1 MPNKI
6 LVVEDELDM
15 LNLLSRF
22 LQRKGYQVDVASN
35 GQEAWKAIDET
46 VYDLVITDL
55 DLGDTTGLELMEKTR
70 ANDSSLPFIIITGV
84 GTIENA
90 VVAIQRG
97 AFNYLTKPFKL
108 PEIEILTQRAIEH
121 GALHRKLAAFHQKEK
136 QEHADMP
143 MIVGKSK
150 SVRDLLRLVDK
161 IADSKASIVITGET
175 GTGKSLLAK
184 YIHMKSSF
192 RDKPFFTID
201 CGALTET
208 LLESELFGH
217 VKGAFTGAIQ
227 AKRGLLEEAQGG
239 TIFLDEI
246 GEIPFKT
253 QPKLLRAIQERE
265 IKPVGGNKS
274 VKIDVRFI
282 SATSRD
288 MKKLVDGAMFREEL
302 YYRLA
307 VVPVHQPPLR
317 ERLDD
322 LQLLMDHFLKKF
334 SRMYKKKIIEIKQD
348 YIQALHNFTWKG
360 NIRELANLLERSVLL
375 SEGGVLSYDCLCGEC
390 MLTFNQLELSP
401 PVLEL
406 RQVVEEAEKK
416 AIKTCLTTTKNNR
429 SKTARILGISR
440 RALYD
445 KLALYQLGADGN

>member
-1 MPNKI
+1 MAYKI

-22 LQRKGYQVDVASN
+22 LLRKGYQVDVASN
-35 GQEAWKAIDET
+35 GEEAWSAIDET

-55 DLGDTTGLELMEKTR
+55 DLGDITGLELMERTR
-70 ANDSSLPFIIITGV
+70 TTDSTLPFIIITGV

-97 AFNYLTKPFKL
+97 AFHYMTKPFKL
-108 PEIEILTQRAIEH
+108 PEIEILTQRALEH
-121 GALHRKLAAFHQKEK
+121 GSLHRKLAAFHQKEK
-136 QEHADMP
+136 QEDGDMP

-150 SVRDLLRLVDK
+150 NVRDLLRLVDK
-161 IADSKASIVITGET
+161 IADSKASVIITGET

-184 YIHMKSSF
+184 YIHMKSSY

-217 VKGAFTGAIQ
+217 VKGAFTGAVQ

-246 GEIPFKT
+246 CEIPFKT

-274 VKIDVRFI
+274 VKVDVRFI

-288 MKKLVDGAMFREEL
+288 MKKLVEGGMFREEL

-317 ERLDD
+317 ERLED
-322 LQLLMDHFLKKF
+322 LQLLIDHFLKKF
-334 SRMYKKKIIEIKQD
+334 CRMYKKKITEIKQD

-390 MLTFNQLELSP
+390 MLSFHQLELS

-416 AIKTCLTTTKNNR
+416 AIKASLIATKNNR
-429 SKTARILGISR
+429 SEAARMLGISR

-445 KLALYQLGADGN
+445 KLAQYQLGIDRN